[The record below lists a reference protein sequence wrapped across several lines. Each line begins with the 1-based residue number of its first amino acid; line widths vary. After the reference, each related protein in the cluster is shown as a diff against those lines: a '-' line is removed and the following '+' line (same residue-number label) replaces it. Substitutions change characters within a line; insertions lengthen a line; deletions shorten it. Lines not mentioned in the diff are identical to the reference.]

1 MKKSKKI
8 TKISAP
14 YDFEQG
20 IKITTNK
27 ETGKYDGVPRG
38 FLGVVPRSCVNS
50 FLDDRNVPHDLIP
63 CSCSCTEGIR
73 LHAQSMKGPHP
84 ELLLSQDT
92 ESAMSNEEIRH
103 EWVPLKEILKLHDP
117 TQGLTDMSL
126 IATGGCI
133 AGYALCAFSP
143 VAWLG
148 LAGCALVGLSVGI
161 MWPGTISLASAGMPR
176 GGTALFALLA
186 LAGDVGCMA
195 GPSAVGALSDAFSG
209 DLRTG
214 IAFGLFFPVLMGAVL
229 LFSGLKRKKA
239 PVLLNEK
246 DGSK

>member
-1 MKKSKKI
+1 
-8 TKISAP
+8 
-14 YDFEQG
+14 
-20 IKITTNK
+20 
-27 ETGKYDGVPRG
+27 
-38 FLGVVPRSCVNS
+38 
-50 FLDDRNVPHDLIP
+50 
-63 CSCSCTEGIR
+63 
-73 LHAQSMKGPHP
+73 
-84 ELLLSQDT
+84 
-92 ESAMSNEEIRH
+92 
-103 EWVPLKEILKLHDP
+103 
-117 TQGLTDMSL
+117 
-126 IATGGCI
+126 
-133 AGYALCAFSP
+133 
-143 VAWLG
+143 
-148 LAGCALVGLSVGI
+148 